1 MLLHPQDLRQEQ
13 EKRKVNTGVLN
24 TNISTKNYLFPFKF
38 ALFYT
43 VPDIKI
49 ETKVLNPNI

>member
-24 TNISTKNYLFPFKF
+24 TNISTKNYLFSFKF